1 MLRVSLSVGV
11 CVRQFLMSRLG
22 DGMKIG
28 RGIFFVTL
36 FISILLGLPAHALE
50 LRSEKDATTII
61 ELYTSEGCSS
71 CPSADAWLS
80 SLANDPAIF
89 SRFIPLAF
97 HVDYWNQLGWQDRF
111 STSMNSHRQRELS
124 RVGVLS
130 QVYTPGFVINNRE
143 WRGWFTRGR
152 SVTADKLPQSEKQ
165 VGTLTAQWPDNTQ
178 SLSFSYTP
186 NIGDVKDLQL
196 HVAIVGMGLK
206 TNVRRGENR
215 GRVLRHD
222 FVVLSYTQYPF
233 GSSKSGQTIRKSI
246 AEPKIPDE
254 GQSRSALVVWVS
266 ESSSPEIIQAVAG
279 YL

>member
-1 MLRVSLSVGV
+1 
-11 CVRQFLMSRLG
+11 MSRLG

-28 RGIFFVTL
+28 QGIFLAVL
-36 FISILLGLPAHALE
+36 FISILLGLPVHALE
-50 LRSEKDATTII
+50 LRSEKEATTII

-71 CPSADAWLS
+71 CPDADAWLS
-80 SLANDPAIF
+80 SLTDNPAVF

-97 HVDYWNQLGWQDRF
+97 HVDYWNQLGWRDRF

-152 SVTADKLPQSEKQ
+152 GVTADKLPQSDKQ
-165 VGTLTAQWPDNTQ
+165 VGILTARWPDNTP
-178 SLSFSYTP
+178 SLSLSYTP
-186 NIGDVKDLQL
+186 SQVGAKDLQL

-206 TNVRRGENR
+206 TNVRRGENS
-215 GRVLRHD
+215 GRVLHHD
-222 FVVLSYTQYPF
+222 FLVLSHTQYPF
-233 GSSKSGQTIRKSI
+233 GSSKAGQTLSKSV
-246 AEPKIPDE
+246 AEPNIPDE

-266 ESSSPEIIQAVAG
+266 ESSSPEVIQAVAG